1 MIFNSQHFISSLMML
16 TTADRFKNVMAGHIL
31 ILSLIIDFNLE
42 VVILMSLGRQS
53 LSFII
58 PKLIIIASRRYL
70 DFSPAEAEFAQANHV
85 LK

>member
-1 MIFNSQHFISSLMML
+1 MML

-31 ILSLIIDFNLE
+31 ILLLIIDLNLE
-42 VVILMSLGRQS
+42 VVILMSLRRQS

-58 PKLIIIASRRYL
+58 PKLVIIASRRYS
-70 DFSPAEAEFAQANHV
+70 DFSPVEAEFAQANHM

>member
-16 TTADRFKNVMAGHIL
+16 NTADRFKNVMAGHIL

-58 PKLIIIASRRYL
+58 PKLVIIASRRYL
-70 DFSPAEAEFAQANHV
+70 DF
-85 LK
+85 

>member
-1 MIFNSQHFISSLMML
+1 MIFNSHHFIPSLMML
-16 TTADRFKNVMAGHIL
+16 TTADRFKNVMAGHNL

-42 VVILMSLGRQS
+42 VVFLMSLRRQS

-58 PKLIIIASRRYL
+58 SKLIIIASRKYL
-70 DFSPAEAEFAQANHV
+70 DLPIAEAEFAQANHV